1 MFTCSSLCPL
11 LVPVKCC
18 LFPPGCAVYLLQLS
32 VVDLFWFGLFTFL
45 SPLQLMLFY
54 PLDLVFILPGLV
66 MHVFQRVASTCSLL
80 PSRVSRPLSGLCC
93 RLGTVASFWD
103 LLSFIFFL
111 RCPAPCPFLFLES
124 LLPPYHPLVAIVIL
138 NHHIA
143 LLAVVLNCFVI
154 HANTPS
160 CV

>member
-103 LLSFIFFL
+103 LLIFIFPSL
-111 RCPAPCPFLFLES
+111 SCSLSLS
-124 LLPPYHPLVAIVIL
+124 LLGITPTSIPPYGRH
-138 NHHIA
+138 
-143 LLAVVLNCFVI
+143 CYSKSYCSFGCC
-154 HANTPS
+154 S
-160 CV
+160 

>member
-66 MHVFQRVASTCSLL
+66 MHVLQRVASTCSLL

-103 LLSFIFFL
+103 LLIFIFPSL
-111 RCPAPCPFLFLES
+111 SCSLSLS
-124 LLPPYHPLVAIVIL
+124 LLGITPTSIPPFGRHCYSKSSY
-138 NHHIA
+138 
-143 LLAVVLNCFVI
+143 CSFGCC
-154 HANTPS
+154 S
-160 CV
+160 